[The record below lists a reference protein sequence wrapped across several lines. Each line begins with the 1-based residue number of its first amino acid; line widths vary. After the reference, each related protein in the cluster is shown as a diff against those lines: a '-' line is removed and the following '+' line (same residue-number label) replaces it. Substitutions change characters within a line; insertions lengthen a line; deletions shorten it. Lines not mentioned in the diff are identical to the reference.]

1 MSSLADRRV
10 VAVPKGA
17 AHGLSE
23 SGRSPSKLGV
33 LEMTE
38 DLSRAV
44 RQPGTTQSFDRAPN
58 FARTESE
65 R

>member
-1 MSSLADRRV
+1 MSSLADWRV

-23 SGRSPSKLGV
+23 SERSPSKLGV

-44 RQPGTTQSFDRAPN
+44 RQR
-58 FARTESE
+58 
-65 R
+65 